1 MQHSLHEE
9 LKQRGLIYQE
19 TLENMSSWLNT
30 SRTFYCG
37 FDPSAD
43 SLHIGSLMPL
53 ITMRRFQMA
62 GHKPIVLLG
71 GATGMIGDPSF
82 KSAERV
88 LLNRDTIEKN
98 IFGIRQVIE
107 KFIDLKGPQGAM
119 MVNNSTW
126 MEKFSFIDF
135 LRDVGKHFTVN
146 YMLAKESIKSRI
158 EDREQGISF
167 TEFAYMLLQSYDFY
181 VLNKNYNCQ
190 LQLGGSDQWGNI
202 TAGVEFIRRMRV
214 ANNQASKE
222 EAVGL
227 TMPLVTKS
235 DGTKFG
241 KTETGN
247 IWLDAR
253 KTSPY
258 QFYQF
263 FVRIQDSDVMKF
275 INYFS
280 FKSLEE
286 IAALDKATRET
297 PEKRLAQTELAREL
311 TLLVHG
317 EDELAKVEKAT
328 QALFSGELREL
339 DKSMLLEVFSE
350 APSVKVPKAQIGHIN
365 IVDLLVES
373 KLATSKG
380 NARKDVQGGGV
391 YVNSVRVEKE
401 DMVIKPETLLY
412 QSIVVLRKGKKS
424 YCVVLFV

>member
-1 MQHSLHEE
+1 MLYNE
-9 LKQRGLIYQE
+9 LKSRGLIFQE
-19 TLENMSSWLNT
+19 TIDNMESWLKT

-43 SLHIGSLMPL
+43 CLHIGSLMPL
-53 ITMRRFQMA
+53 ITMRRMQMA

-88 LLNRDTIEKN
+88 LLTPDVIEKN

-126 MEKFSFIDF
+126 MEKFSFIEF
-135 LRDVGKHFTVN
+135 LRDIGKYFTVN
-146 YMLAKESIKSRI
+146 YMLAKDSIKSRI

-167 TEFAYMLLQSYDFY
+167 TEFSYMLLQAYDFY

-190 LQLGGSDQWGNI
+190 LQIGGSDQWGNI
-202 TAGVEFIRRMRV
+202 TAGVEFIRKMRV
-214 ANNQASKE
+214 VNNHASKE
-222 EAVGL
+222 EAVGMTL
-227 TMPLVTKS
+227 PLVTKS

-241 KTETGN
+241 KTESGN

-263 FVRIQDSDVMKF
+263 FMRVQDSDVMKL

-286 IAALDKATRET
+286 IAEIQKATMEM
-297 PEKRLAQTELAREL
+297 PEKRMAQTELAREL
-311 TLLVHG
+311 TLMVHG
-317 EDELAKVEKAT
+317 ESELQKVEKAT
-328 QALFSGELREL
+328 KALFSGDLREL
-339 DKSMLLEVFSE
+339 DKTMLLEVFSE
-350 APSVKVPKAQIGHIN
+350 APSVKISKSQIGQLT
-365 IVDLLVES
+365 IVDLLVEA

-391 YVNSVRVEKE
+391 YINNSRVEKE
-401 DMVIKPETLLY
+401 DFVIKPEILLY
-412 QSIVVLRKGKKS
+412 QSIIVLRKGKKS
-424 YCVVLFV
+424 FCVVLFI

>member
-19 TLENMSSWLNT
+19 TLENMSAWLNT

-280 FKSLEE
+280 FKSLDE